1 MERER
6 LLEEYKVTLDC
17 FVEKTKFV
25 YSEAFY
31 ALDEFERQK
40 YTKDKL
46 ATEAHLSTLCELLWG
61 NTIKLDNGLGGLFG
75 LTLLNSMFNSGGFG
89 SMPPLP
95 KFELQDTKNAKSEN
109 NAL

>member
-6 LLEEYKVTLDC
+6 LLEEYKVTLGC

-40 YTKDKL
+40 YTKDKM
-46 ATEAHLSTLCELLWG
+46 ATEAHLSTLCELLWS

-75 LTLLNSMFNSGGFG
+75 LTLLNFMFNGGSTF
-89 SMPPLP
+89 PPLP
-95 KFELQDTKNAKSEN
+95 KFEEIEKENTQNEKN
-109 NAL
+109 